1 MVTFYGAGQATA
13 TMNVETKLAKILGK
27 RDNTLVLKAAERN
40 QVLGDISARAAKI
53 ERWDPLQAEEL
64 MGLRKQVK
72 DVFDKGLV
80 VGDEMM
86 EELWFLSPDTRDVV
100 EKMTRAYN
108 DVVTP
113 GDFAAIG
120 KLMSEHMSERV
131 PILGSFT
138 KYFGRLAQ
146 DFMLTAKP
154 KQSEFDW
161 KLWLKKEAF
170 GEYNKGQRVNP
181 LLGWVLG
188 LDPRT
193 SIREKVLQ
201 RVPGYKPGGTISDVL
216 FGVQD
221 GGFRPTGKKFGFKI
235 QVGDVY
241 ADFDLAKFG
250 MPNKQPKTWTHI
262 PWVNFDGKVLEQS
275 YMQRFEERLNYKD
288 ANGDWIT
295 NIIQVDQ
302 KTEPTWFEQLMNKDG
317 KINDI
322 ADTISARTAYAVN
335 GNHSNDATIV
345 KNFHLWGKENGI
357 GTSTI
362 HDAFF
367 TNAARMLE
375 GKLAL
380 RKMFANALESNSVKK
395 TLDLLKERGLPQELY
410 DKYLNEA
417 IDSGIIPVLGRS
429 KIGGRVITEEDIL
442 NRSDILQ
449 ELPREFWKNDK
460 SFYGIS

>member
-1 MVTFYGAGQATA
+1 
-13 TMNVETKLAKILGK
+13 
-27 RDNTLVLKAAERN
+27 
-40 QVLGDISARAAKI
+40 
-53 ERWDPLQAEEL
+53 
-64 MGLRKQVK
+64 
-72 DVFDKGLV
+72 
-80 VGDEMM
+80 
-86 EELWFLSPDTRDVV
+86 
-100 EKMTRAYN
+100 
-108 DVVTP
+108 
-113 GDFAAIG
+113 
-120 KLMSEHMSERV
+120 
-131 PILGSFT
+131 
-138 KYFGRLAQ
+138 
-146 DFMLTAKP
+146 
-154 KQSEFDW
+154 
-161 KLWLKKEAF
+161 
-170 GEYNKGQRVNP
+170 
-181 LLGWVLG
+181 
-188 LDPRT
+188 
-193 SIREKVLQ
+193 
-201 RVPGYKPGGTISDVL
+201 
-216 FGVQD
+216 
-221 GGFRPTGKKFGFKI
+221 
-235 QVGDVY
+235 
-241 ADFDLAKFG
+241 

-288 ANGDWIT
+288 INGDWVT

>member
-27 RDNTLVLKAAERN
+27 RDNILVLKASERN
-40 QVLGDISARAAKI
+40 AVLGDISARAAKV

-64 MGLRKQVK
+64 MALRKQVK
-72 DVFDKGLV
+72 DVFDGGLV
-80 VGDEMM
+80 VGDSMM
-86 EELWFLSPDTRDVV
+86 EDLWFLSPDTREVV
-100 EKMTRAYN
+100 DKMTRAYN

-120 KLMSEHMSERV
+120 KLMSEHMTERV

-146 DFMLTAKP
+146 DFMLNAKP
-154 KQSEFDW
+154 SKSTFDW
-161 KLWLKKEAF
+161 KLWLKKEAL
-170 GEYNKGQRVNP
+170 GEYKSGKRINP

-188 LDPRT
+188 IDSRST
-193 SIREKVLQ
+193 IAEKLLQ
-201 RVPGYKPGGTISDVL
+201 RVPGFKPGGTISDLL

-221 GGFRPTGKKFGFKI
+221 EGFRPTGKKFGFKLK
-235 QVGDVY
+235 VGDVY
-241 ADFDLAKFG
+241 TDIDLAKFG
-250 MPNKQPKTWTHI
+250 LPNKQPKNWTHI
-262 PWVNFDGKVLEQS
+262 PWVNFDGKVLEQG
-275 YMQRFEERLNYKD
+275 YTQRFEERLNYKD
-288 ANGDWIT
+288 INGDWVT

-302 KTEPTWFEQLMNKDG
+302 KTEPTWFEELMNKSN

-345 KNFHLWGKENGI
+345 KRFHLWGQKHGV

-367 TNAARMLE
+367 TNAADMVDAKLE
-375 GKLAL
+375 I
-380 RKMFANALESNSVKK
+380 RRIFANALESNSVKQ
-395 TLDLLKERGLPQELY
+395 TLDLLRERGLPKEIY
-410 DKYLNEA
+410 NKYLNEA
-417 IDSGIIPVLGRS
+417 IDTGIIPVVGRS
-429 KIGGRVITEEDIL
+429 RVGGRVITEEDIL
-442 NRSDILQ
+442 KRSDILQ